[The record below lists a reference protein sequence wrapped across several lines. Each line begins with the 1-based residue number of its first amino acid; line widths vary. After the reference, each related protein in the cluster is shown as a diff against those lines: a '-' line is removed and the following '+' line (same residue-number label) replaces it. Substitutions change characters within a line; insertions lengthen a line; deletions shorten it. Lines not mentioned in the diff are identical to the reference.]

1 MTYQVVETI
10 QNILEARY
18 DNVDDFENNVIYE
31 GIVRA
36 DIVTDTSD
44 KLIRDNLATQEE
56 VDRYVQIVNGLTKS
70 ISDWDS
76 ANQSFV
82 KTRTFQSE
90 DDYIFVE
97 DIADR
102 AYSYFRNNMRAG
114 LYTVTRHT
122 D

>member
-18 DNVDDFENNVIYE
+18 DDVDDFENNVIYE

-36 DIVTDTSD
+36 DIITDTSN
-44 KLIRDNLATQEE
+44 KLIQDNLATQEE
-56 VDRYVQIVNGLTKS
+56 VDRYVQIMNGLTKS
-70 ISDWDS
+70 NSDWDIT
-76 ANQSFV
+76 NQSFV

-90 DDYIFVE
+90 DDYIFLE

-102 AYSYFRNNMRAG
+102 AYSYFRNSMRVG